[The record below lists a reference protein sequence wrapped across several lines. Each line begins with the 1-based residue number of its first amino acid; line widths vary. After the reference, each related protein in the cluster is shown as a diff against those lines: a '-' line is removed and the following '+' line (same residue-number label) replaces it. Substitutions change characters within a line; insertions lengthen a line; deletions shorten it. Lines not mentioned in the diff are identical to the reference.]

1 MRSASRSFGSFR
13 GVRLPAIVELGLAEQ
28 EAQLKE
34 RERAARLWA
43 RALTAARGAGS
54 YAALDAARGARGL
67 EDALAA
73 L

>member
-1 MRSASRSFGSFR
+1 
-13 GVRLPAIVELGLAEQ
+13 LAEQ